1 MQSGDKDHAS
11 VFSFFGILLRRGWY
25 IVACLVAVLSP
36 VVYYNR
42 TATPV
47 YEATTT
53 VIYEEPRVPIPA
65 ASPYSFYGKES
76 LLNQIEEIKS
86 RAVALEVVSAL
97 PDWVVKKIALPEHR
111 GEGFDEKAF
120 YAAKLRSDIEAAPV
134 AESDIILIKVHANDP
149 FSAMTIANTLCQVL
163 SDRNLRLRQQ
173 EVTGVRSLIES
184 QRESYKS
191 RLEASE
197 SALRQFKERNRVTSL
212 DKEVEETLRRITQID
227 VVYKETK
234 ANREKTEERLQ
245 SVNEKISSQRKDL
258 GPSLADVSTPL
269 LQKLKDNLMKLQ
281 ADYVNLE
288 LQGVPE
294 NNPKMVQMREDMS
307 RLRKNLADEALKLAK
322 AENII
327 DPLSQIST
335 LLEEKLKLELELETL
350 RTQERSLASA
360 VSQYETTLHQLPSKE
375 YELARLTRERDIAN
389 NIFIMLSQR
398 QEEARIL
405 EAEKV
410 GNLRVID
417 KADVPKNPIRPRKLL
432 NLAIGLMLGLTM
444 GIGLAFF
451 LESLD
456 TSLKTPEEIE
466 RKLGI
471 NIIGAIP
478 RIRHRD
484 LHVEKA
490 EPGQHLGHYNPSR
503 QLVTQ
508 IMPNSPASEAYR
520 TLRTNLQFA
529 DLNENLRTFLVTS
542 SGPKEGK
549 STTVANLAIT
559 TAQMGLRTLVIDA
572 DLRKPTIHRLM
583 GFRREPGLANILSFF
598 FNPENAK
605 AESAGRVSLLAGT
618 ADLQAEA
625 GADAATQKSEALEQA
640 SVRAS
645 KTVQKMAS
653 LDLAITEAVQA
664 SNIKLLDVLTCGLLP
679 SNPSELLASETMKD
693 LLALVKERYE
703 FVLIDAPPLIAVTDA
718 AVLAPNVDGVVMVIE
733 SGRNDKEIVLKAKSM
748 LDRLGVSVLGAILN
762 NVREK
767 NLYGDYDYYYT
778 YYAADSSQSDA
789 KSRKGKSLRRS

>member
-1 MQSGDKDHAS
+1 M
-11 VFSFFGILLRRGWY
+11 VSFFSILLRRGWY
-25 IVACLVAVLSP
+25 IVVCLIAVLGP

-53 VIYEEPRVPIPA
+53 VIYEEPRIPIPA
-65 ASPYSFYGKES
+65 ASPYAFYSKES

-86 RAVALEVVSAL
+86 RAVALDVVSAL
-97 PDWVVKKIALPEHR
+97 PDWVLKKITLPDDR
-111 GEGFDEKAF
+111 GDGFDEKAF

-149 FSAMTIANTLCQVL
+149 FSAMTIANTLCHVL
-163 SDRNLRLRQQ
+163 TERNLRIRQQ
-173 EVTGVRSLIES
+173 EVSGVRSLIEG
-184 QRESYKS
+184 QRESYKT
-191 RLEASE
+191 RLEESE
-197 SALRQFKERNRVTSL
+197 SALRQFKERNSVTSL

-234 ANREKTEERLQ
+234 ANREKTEERLE
-245 SVNEKISSQRKDL
+245 SINGKIASQRKDL

-281 ADYVNLE
+281 ADYISLE

-294 NNPKMVQMREDMS
+294 NNPKMMQMREDMN
-307 RLRKNLADEALKLAK
+307 RLRKNLADEALKLVK

-327 DPLSQIST
+327 DPLSQISS
-335 LLEEKLKLELELETL
+335 LFEEKVKLELELETL
-350 RTQERSLASA
+350 RTQERSLAGA
-360 VSQYETTLHQLPSKE
+360 VAQYEGTLHQLPSKE

-398 QEEARIL
+398 REEARIL

-417 KADVPKNPIRPRKLL
+417 KAEAPKSPIKPRRQL
-432 NLAIGLMLGLTM
+432 NLAIGLVLGLTM

-456 TSLKTPEEIE
+456 TSLKTPEEVEKKI
-466 RKLGI
+466 GI
-471 NIIGAIP
+471 NIIGSIP
-478 RIRHRD
+478 RIRHKDMRI
-484 LHVEKA
+484 EMNETAKSA
-490 EPGQHLGHYNPSR
+490 GHHGPSR

-529 DLNENLRTFLVTS
+529 DLNENFRTFMVTS

-549 STTVANLAIT
+549 STTVANLAII

-583 GFRREPGLANILSFF
+583 GLRREPGLANILSFF
-598 FNPENAK
+598 FTRNGFYNEGTDQRSSLGRMAGLQKEGAEERLPAK
-605 AESAGRVSLLAGT
+605 NEV
-618 ADLQAEA
+618 
-625 GADAATQKSEALEQA
+625 LEQA

-645 KTVQKMAS
+645 KTVQKIAS

-664 SNIKLLDVLTCGLLP
+664 SGVRLLDVLTCGLLP
-679 SNPSELLASETMKD
+679 PNPSELLASETMKD
-693 LLALVKERYE
+693 LLSLVKERYE
-703 FVLIDAPPLIAVTDA
+703 FVLVDSPPIIAVTDA
-718 AVLAPNVDGVVMVIE
+718 AVLAPNVDGVVLVIE
-733 SGRNDKEIVLKAKSM
+733 SGRNDKEIVLKAKSLM
-748 LDRLGVSVLGAILN
+748 DRVGVNVIGAILN

-778 YYAADSSQSDA
+778 YYAAGASQEEP
-789 KSRKGKSLRRS
+789 KSRRGKPLRRS